1 MRIEKAECQDLD
13 RALSFEWLETNG
25 RGGFSSG
32 TVAGANT
39 RRYHALLL
47 TARKPPSERI
57 VLVNHLEEWLDIDG
71 QTIPLSTNLYPGAVH
86 PSGYKGCIEFSTDPW
101 PTWIFDCNGITIQRE
116 ILSIHGRDIVVA
128 RWKLVGK
135 KSLRALLKVRPK
147 LTGRDYHGTHHENG
161 SLSTEAQ
168 VGSGMVL
175 WQPYSDLPPVRT
187 FHSGGYRHEPDWYR
201 HIQFPIERQRG
212 LDAEE
217 DWWSPGEFTFDLES
231 GSAKTLALTSETIDR
246 LDVAALAKQE
256 KSRRDTVRQA
266 APVADSLAGELWRAA
281 DMYISERGMQH
292 TVIAGYPWFTD
303 WGRDTF
309 ISLSGLCLV
318 TGRLDIAWQVIA
330 SFAALVS
337 EGMVPNRFPDAGEQP
352 EYNTIDASLWFIH
365 AIGRYLAASRDEVRV
380 RETAW
385 PAVKQILDGYRRGT
399 RYGISMDEDGL
410 IMGGVSGAQLTW
422 MDAKVGDWVVT
433 PRHGKP
439 VEIQA
444 LWVRA
449 LEVGETLARGFGEAD
464 YADRCRSDRSKAIAS
479 FRKRFWHKQ
488 GGYLYDVIDGPEGSD
503 ASLRPNQLYA
513 ISLVDELVPHDRAQ
527 QILRLVKEQLLTP
540 VGLRTLSP
548 TDSRY
553 RARYEGGVLE
563 RDSAY
568 HQGTVWPF
576 LLGSFVTAWIKVYGK
591 NATVLKQARSFLDG
605 IDTHVKEACLGQ
617 VSEIFDAE
625 APHAPRGCYAQA
637 WSVAEPLRA
646 LIEDLGIKPDRQKVT
661 VKRVVVRQ
669 RKEKAPHP
677 TQEKR
682 GKSLRRGRGEDASP
696 NP

>member
-1 MRIEKAECQDLD
+1 
-13 RALSFEWLETNG
+13 
-25 RGGFSSG
+25 
-32 TVAGANT
+32 
-39 RRYHALLL
+39 
-47 TARKPPSERI
+47 
-57 VLVNHLEEWLDIDG
+57 
-71 QTIPLSTNLYPGAVH
+71 
-86 PSGYKGCIEFSTDPW
+86 
-101 PTWIFDCNGITIQRE
+101 
-116 ILSIHGRDIVVA
+116 
-128 RWKLVGK
+128 
-135 KSLRALLKVRPK
+135 
-147 LTGRDYHGTHHENG
+147 
-161 SLSTEAQ
+161 
-168 VGSGMVL
+168 MVL
-175 WQPYSDLPPVRT
+175 WQPYSDLPPVRA

-231 GSAKTLALTSETIDR
+231 GSTKTLALTSETIDR

-337 EGMVPNRFPDAGEQP
+337 EGMVPNRFPDTGEQP
-352 EYNTIDASLWFIH
+352 VYNTIDASLWFIH
-365 AIGRYLAASRDEVRV
+365 AIGRYLAVSRDEVRV

-449 LEVGETLARGFGEAD
+449 LVVGETLARAFGEAN

-479 FRKRFWHKQ
+479 FRERFWHKQ

>member
-1 MRIEKAECQDLD
+1 MKIDKEGCRNLD
-13 RALSFEWLETNG
+13 RALGFEWLETNG
-25 RGGFSSG
+25 RGGFASG

-365 AIGRYLAASRDEVRV
+365 AIGRYLAVSRDEVRV

-479 FRKRFWHKQ
+479 FRERFWHKQ